1 MPERDFYETND
12 DLGTRAYT
20 TFGTNRRLQATVD
33 FWDDQDD
40 VYAIQLDRN
49 QPVYVGLTGADPAV
63 DLSLAFWLP
72 GARSIERVADSRYRV
87 RTSARTGSRQ
97 YLSYRP
103 RAGGTYYIQVRMSSP
118 GATRYR
124 LAIVKG

>member
-1 MPERDFYETND
+1 M
-12 DLGTRAYT
+12 TRT
-20 TFGTNRRLQATVD
+20 TSTRFGSK
-33 FWDDQDD
+33 
-40 VYAIQLDRN
+40 RN
-49 QPVYVGLTGADPAV
+49 QPVYVGSTGSDTTV

-72 GARSIERVADSRYRV
+72 QARSVERVADFRYRI

-103 RAGGTYYIQVRMSSP
+103 STAGTYYVQVRMSSP

-124 LAIVKG
+124 LTIVKG